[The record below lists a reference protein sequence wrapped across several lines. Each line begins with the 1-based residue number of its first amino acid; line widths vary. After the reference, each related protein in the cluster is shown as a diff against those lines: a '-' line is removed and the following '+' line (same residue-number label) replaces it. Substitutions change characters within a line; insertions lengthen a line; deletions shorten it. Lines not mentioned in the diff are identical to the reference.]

1 MKDFRLLDAARKARD
16 SAAAAAT
23 DLGRQASDKA
33 ESLKG
38 KAADVKDQIA
48 EQASEMTDLGLTKLN
63 ETMTEFNASLPVLR
77 EAGYVIDG
85 VTIKLGMPPKIVA
98 NFSGGGAVSG
108 ERIDALLAEHT
119 ERKLTTLLVKS
130 VYHATKLQSL
140 VNVKGLRPTGVSIEI
155 GLIPLVAVKF
165 GRGPAGPRSEE
176 SEPASTAAALTPGT
190 PGTGGAPN

>member
-1 MKDFRLLDAARKARD
+1 MKDFRLLNEARKARD
-16 SAAAAAT
+16 TAAAAAS
-23 DLGRQASDKA
+23 DLARQATDKA
-33 ESLKG
+33 ESLKA
-38 KAADVKDQIA
+38 KAADVKEQLA

-63 ETMTEFNASLPVLR
+63 ETMAEFNASLPVLR

-98 NFSGGGAVSG
+98 NFSGGGSVPG
-108 ERIDALLAEHT
+108 ERIDALLAEHA

-165 GRGPAGPRSEE
+165 GRAPAGPRSEE
-176 SEPASTAAALTPGT
+176 SEPASTPAALAPGT
-190 PGTGGAPN
+190 PGTGGVSS

>member
-16 SAAAAAT
+16 SAAATAT

-33 ESLKG
+33 ESLKA
-38 KAADVKDQIA
+38 KAADVKEQIA

-63 ETMTEFNASLPVLR
+63 ETMTELNASLPVLR

-98 NFSGGGAVSG
+98 NFSGGGNVTQ
-108 ERIDALLAEHT
+108 ERVDALLAEHAD
-119 ERKLTTLLVKS
+119 RKLMALLVKS

-140 VNVKGLRPTGVSIEI
+140 VNVKGLRPTGVSVEI

-165 GRGPAGPRSEE
+165 GRAPSGAPAPELE
-176 SEPASTAAALTPGT
+176 QPPPATALPTASPVSGGT
-190 PGTGGAPN
+190 PA